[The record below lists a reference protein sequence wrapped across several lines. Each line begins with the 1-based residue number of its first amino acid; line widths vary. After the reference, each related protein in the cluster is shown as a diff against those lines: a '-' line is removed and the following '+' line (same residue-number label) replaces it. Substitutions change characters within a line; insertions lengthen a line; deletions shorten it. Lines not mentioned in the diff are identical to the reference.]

1 MAYKKVWKKGKV
13 DWGAAMSNAAKKS
26 AVQARKRKRAAET
39 ARRKEARAAE
49 AARKR
54 RAKEAERDRKRSAR
68 EHAKRV
74 REREKAAAATAKAAE
89 RARIADEKQR
99 QKLLAQ
105 EKKEREKYEKELLI
119 LKGRFLEHDVPLKLF
134 GVDLRVVAHDY
145 NQENGL
151 TTSSQFKKV
160 TVPYLE
166 ENLFKL
172 AITNHIH
179 DTFDLLYESE
189 LKEVAT
195 SPEIANHSK
204 IEVFKSKCKI
214 SIQDALPKNL
224 SFDDFSGFEDPINTE
239 VISEYIET
247 NIAPLVPEI
256 AADIAADIKKQEE
269 EAKQRAKE
277 KKEHDDGCKEVMAL
291 FDKAI
296 DKAVKTGKTMKTQID
311 KMNSDLEVLDKN
323 HKSSWFG
330 KKKFAEEAQALGSV
344 IWKRT
349 PGLIATIQATELLT
363 KLLKNRIESSYS
375 DIHDNPK
382 VNQTLEENGYYEKT
396 LGRFK
401 KLYGALYKNL
411 EMRLAN
417 LEKALSYYEDEKV
430 LKAMER
436 VKNEGLKLSKDSK
449 NLNKIFNEFGG
460 KYAK

>member
-74 REREKAAAATAKAAE
+74 RETEKAAAATAKAAE

-145 NQENGL
+145 NKDNGL

-172 AITNHIH
+172 AIKNHIQ

-189 LKEVAT
+189 LKKVAT
-195 SPEIANHSK
+195 SSEIANHSK
-204 IEVFKSKCKI
+204 IEVFKSKCKT
-214 SIQDALPKNL
+214 SIQDSLPKNL
-224 SFDDFSGFEDPINTE
+224 SFDDFSGFEDPVNIE
-239 VISEYIET
+239 VISEYVEA
-247 NIAPLVPEI
+247 NVAPLVP
-256 AADIAADIKKQEE
+256 AIAADIKKKEE

-349 PGLIATIQATELLT
+349 PGLIATILATEVDA
-363 KLLKNRIESSYS
+363 KALKNREVNSYS
-375 DIHDNPK
+375 GIHDNPK

-449 NLNKIFNEFGG
+449 NLNKIFKEFGG

>member
-13 DWGAAMSNAAKKS
+13 DWGAAASNAVKKS

-49 AARKR
+49 TARKR
-54 RAKEAERDRKRSAR
+54 REREAERSRKRSAR

-74 REREKAAAATAKAAE
+74 RESEKADAAAVKAAE
-89 RARIADEKQR
+89 RKSIADEKER

-105 EKKEREKYEKELLI
+105 EKKEQEKYEKELLI

-134 GVDLRVVAHDY
+134 GVDLRVVARVY
-145 NQENGL
+145 NNENGL

-160 TVPYLE
+160 TVPFLE

-172 AITNHIH
+172 AVGVHIL

-189 LKEVAT
+189 LKKVAT
-195 SPEIANHSK
+195 SSKIANHSMIK
-204 IEVFKSKCKI
+204 IFKSKCEV
-214 SIQDALPKNL
+214 SIKDSLPKNL
-224 SFDDFSGFEDPINTE
+224 SFDDFSGFEDPVNVE
-239 VISEYIET
+239 VISKYIEA
-247 NIAPLVPEI
+247 NVAPLVPEI
-256 AADIAADIKKQEE
+256 AADIKKKEE

-277 KKEHDDGCKEVMAL
+277 KKELDDGCKEVMAL

-311 KMNSDLEVLDKN
+311 KMNSDLETLDKN

-330 KKKFAEEAQALGSV
+330 KGKFAKEAQALGSV
-344 IWKRT
+344 IWKKT
-349 PGLIATIQATELLT
+349 PGLITIILSTESNA
-363 KLLKNRIESSYS
+363 KALKNRVENSYA

-382 VNQTLEENGYYEKT
+382 VNQTLEGNGYYEKT
-396 LGRFK
+396 LGRYK

-449 NLNKIFNEFGG
+449 NLNKLFNEFGG
-460 KYAK
+460 KYAN